1 VIFFSGAA
9 VNQLKAQSQEV
20 KQLMLDM
27 EKLSQFKKILSDMK
41 SGYSVIMQGYGTVR
55 DISKGDFNLHKAFLD
70 GLMAISPVVR
80 NYKKTADIVS
90 MQLNIVREYKAAFN
104 RFKSGG
110 SFNPDEILYIGRV
123 YDNLLDASL
132 RNLGDLTTIVTAT
145 QLRMSDAERLAAI
158 DRLYDDTLDKLSF
171 LRSFNN
177 NTSVLALQRQREMS
191 ETKTLQEFYGVMH
204 P

>member
-1 VIFFSGAA
+1 MIFFSGAA